1 MEENNYN
8 FKEIEVKW
16 QKYWEDNNFFNFEDN
31 DKEKKYVLDMFPY
44 PSGDGLH
51 IGHTEGYTATDIMSR
66 YYRHKGFN
74 VLHPIGWDAFGLP
87 TENFAIKTG
96 KHPKDI
102 TKDNVG
108 NFRKQ
113 LKSLGYSYNWN
124 NEVNTTDSEYYK
136 WTQWIFIQLYK
147 KGLAYESIVPINYC
161 PSCQTGLANEE
172 VIGGECERCSTQ
184 VEKKDMKQWML
195 KITDYADRLLN
206 GIDVLDWPNKI
217 KVLQKNWI
225 GKSKGAEIIFK
236 LKDLEE
242 ELKVF
247 TTRPDTLFGATYMA
261 IAPEHEILE
270 KYKDKIEN
278 YKQVKEYI
286 DSVKNKSELERTNLS
301 KEKTGVLIKGIK
313 GVNPVNNEELYIF
326 VADYVLNLYGYGAV
340 MAVPA
345 HDQRDWEFSDKF
357 DLKRIQVVQ
366 AEGNVNKKAIEE
378 NGISINSDKF
388 NGLDTEEMKEKVI
401 EYLELKDLG
410 KQKINYKLRDWVFSR
425 QRYWGEPIPIVHC
438 KKCNIVPVP
447 EEELPIELPNIENY
461 KPSGTGESPLVNIDE
476 WVNTKCSKC
485 GGDAKR
491 ETNTM
496 PQWAGSSWYWL
507 RYIDND
513 NKKELASKELLKKYL
528 PVDLYIGGAEHAV
541 LHLLYARFWSMFLYD
556 IKAIPKE
563 EPFTKLFNQ
572 GMIIGE
578 GGIKMSKSKGNV
590 INPDDIVKKYGADTL
605 RLYIMFMGPLED
617 EKPWNIDNI
626 KGVNNFLKKVYQLQ
640 YSIKEDVK
648 SEENNKLIHKTI
660 KKVTNDIENLRFNT
674 AISSMMI
681 FINKI
686 DKDKLNKEVYSK
698 LIILLSPF
706 APHISEEI
714 WSNLGNKESLIYKEW
729 LEYDENLTKDDIIK
743 LAIQINGK
751 VRDFIELELDTEESE
766 ELKNKILGLSNVK
779 KYLENKDIKKFIYIK
794 NKIISIVV

>member
-1 MEENNYN
+1 MEENKYNY
-8 FKEIEVKW
+8 KEIENKW
-16 QKYWEDNNFFNFEDN
+16 QKYWEDNNLFDFEDN
-31 DKEKKYVLDMFPY
+31 DKEKKYILDMFPY

-51 IGHTEGYTATDIMSR
+51 VGHSESYTATDIMSR

-74 VLHPIGWDAFGLP
+74 ILHPIGWDAFGLP

-102 TKDNVG
+102 TKNNIG
-108 NFRKQ
+108 NFIKQ
-113 LKSLGYSYNWN
+113 IKSLGYSYNWN
-124 NEVNTTDSEYYK
+124 KEINTTDPEYYK
-136 WTQWIFIQLYK
+136 WTQWIFIQLFN
-147 KGLAYESIVPINYC
+147 KGLAYEAIVPINYC

-172 VIGGECERCSTQ
+172 VISGKCERCNTE

-195 KITDYADRLLN
+195 KITEYADRLLD
-206 GIDVLDWPNKI
+206 GIDSLDWPNKI

-236 LKDLEE
+236 VKDLEE

-247 TTRPDTLFGATYMA
+247 TTRPDTLYGATYMA
-261 IAPEHEILE
+261 ITPEHEIIE
-270 KYKDKIEN
+270 KYKDKINN
-278 YKQVKEYI
+278 YKKVKEYI
-286 DSVKNKSELERTNLS
+286 DSVKNKTELERTDLS
-301 KEKTGVLIKGIK
+301 KEKTGILIDGIKGI
-313 GVNPVNNEELYIF
+313 NPINNEELDIF
-326 VADYVLNLYGYGAV
+326 VADYVLNSYGYGAV

-366 AEGNVNKKAIEE
+366 AEGNVNEKAIEI
-378 NGISINSDKF
+378 NGISMNSDKF
-388 NGLDTEEMKEKVI
+388 NGLDTEEMKRKI
-401 EYLELKDLG
+401 ISNLELKDLG
-410 KQKINYKLRDWVFSR
+410 KEKINYKLRDWVFSR
-425 QRYWGEPIPIVHC
+425 QRYWGEPIPIIHC
-438 KKCNIVPVP
+438 EKCNLVTVP
-447 EEELPIELPNIENY
+447 EEELPLELPDIKEY
-461 KPSGTGESPLVNIDE
+461 KPSGTGESPLANIQE
-476 WVNTKCSKC
+476 WVNTKCPKC

-513 NKKELASKELLKKYL
+513 NKEELANKELLKKYL

-563 EPFTKLFNQ
+563 EPFIKLFNQ
-572 GMIIGE
+572 GMILGE

-590 INPDDIVKKYGADTL
+590 VNPDDIINEYGADTL

-617 EKPWNIDNI
+617 EKPWNTDNI

-640 YSIKEDVK
+640 YSIKEDIA

-660 KKVTNDIENLRFNT
+660 KKVTNDIENFRFNT

-681 FINKI
+681 FINKV
-686 DKDKLNKEVYSK
+686 DKDKLNKEVFSK

-706 APHISEEI
+706 APHIAEEL
-714 WSNLGNKESLIYKEW
+714 WFNLGNKESLIYEKW
-729 LEYDENLTKDDIIK
+729 LEYDEDLIKDDIIK

-751 VRDFIELELDTEESE
+751 VRDFIELELDTEDSE
-766 ELKNKILGLSNVK
+766 ELKNKILELPNIK
-779 KYLENKDIKKFIYIK
+779 KHLENKNIKKFIYIK

>member
-1 MEENNYN
+1 MEENKYNY
-8 FKEIEVKW
+8 KEIENKW
-16 QKYWEDNNFFNFEDN
+16 QKYWEDNNLFDFEDN
-31 DKEKKYVLDMFPY
+31 DKEKKYILDMFPY

-51 IGHTEGYTATDIMSR
+51 VGHSESYTATDIMSR

-74 VLHPIGWDAFGLP
+74 ILHPIGWDAFGLP

-102 TKDNVG
+102 TKNNIG
-108 NFRKQ
+108 NFIKQ
-113 LKSLGYSYNWN
+113 IKSLGYSYNWN
-124 NEVNTTDSEYYK
+124 KEINTTDPEYYK
-136 WTQWIFIQLYK
+136 WTQWIFIQLFN
-147 KGLAYESIVPINYC
+147 KGLAYEAIVPINYC

-172 VIGGECERCSTQ
+172 VISGKCERCNTE

-195 KITDYADRLLN
+195 KITEYADRLLD
-206 GIDVLDWPNKI
+206 GIDSLDWPNKI

-236 LKDLEE
+236 VKDLEE

-247 TTRPDTLFGATYMA
+247 TTRPDTLYGATYMA
-261 IAPEHEILE
+261 ITPEHEIIE
-270 KYKDKIEN
+270 KYKDKIKN
-278 YKQVKEYI
+278 YKKIKEYI
-286 DSVKNKSELERTNLS
+286 DSVKNKTELERTDLS
-301 KEKTGVLIKGIK
+301 KEKTGILIDGIKGI
-313 GVNPVNNEELYIF
+313 NPINNEELDIF
-326 VADYVLNLYGYGAV
+326 VADYVLNSYGYGAV

-366 AEGNVNKKAIEE
+366 AEGNVNEKAIEI
-378 NGISINSDKF
+378 NGISMNSDKF
-388 NGLDTEEMKEKVI
+388 NGLDTEEMKRKI
-401 EYLELKDLG
+401 ISNLELKDLG
-410 KQKINYKLRDWVFSR
+410 KEKINYKLRDWVFSR
-425 QRYWGEPIPIVHC
+425 QRYWGEPIPIIHC
-438 KKCNIVPVP
+438 EKCNLVTVP
-447 EEELPIELPNIENY
+447 EEELPLELPDIKEY
-461 KPSGTGESPLVNIDE
+461 KPSGTGESPLANIQE
-476 WVNTKCSKC
+476 WVNTKCPKC

-513 NKKELASKELLKKYL
+513 NKEELANKELLKKYL

-563 EPFTKLFNQ
+563 EPFIKLFNQ
-572 GMIIGE
+572 GMILGE

-590 INPDDIVKKYGADTL
+590 VNPDDIINEYGADTL

-617 EKPWNIDNI
+617 EKPWNTDNI

-640 YSIKEDVK
+640 YSIKEDIA

-660 KKVTNDIENLRFNT
+660 KKVTNDIENFRFNT

-681 FINKI
+681 FINKV
-686 DKDKLNKEVYSK
+686 DKDKLNKEVFSK

-706 APHISEEI
+706 APHIAEEL
-714 WSNLGNKESLIYKEW
+714 WFNLGNKESLIYEKW
-729 LEYDENLTKDDIIK
+729 LEYDEDLIKDDIIK

-751 VRDFIELELDTEESE
+751 VRDFIELELDTEDSE
-766 ELKNKILGLSNVK
+766 ELKNKILELPNIK
-779 KYLENKDIKKFIYIK
+779 KHLENKNIKKFIYIK